1 MTHPSRSRG
10 KNHTLL
16 ALPLLFASSH
26 VIAAGAIGA
35 NDSERNTAFR
45 EKVRNF
51 YNAMPSVVAA
61 DCPAG
66 KVWTLPVAGGIAQCT
81 NPIAASPA
89 GDAGYYYSE
98 VNGGDA
104 SASAAPDAPSP
115 DCGPAGAGCDAASA
129 GAADS
134 GSAGDA
140 GGAGDAG
147 DAGDGGDAG

>member
-1 MTHPSRSRG
+1 MG
-10 KNHTLL
+10 
-16 ALPLLFASSH
+16 
-26 VIAAGAIGA
+26 V
-35 NDSERNTAFR
+35 NDPERNTAFR

-89 GDAGYYYSE
+89 ADAGYYYSE
-98 VNGGDA
+98 VNGGDV

-115 DCGPAGAGCDAASA
+115 DCGPTCDASA
-129 GAADS
+129 AAAAAAD
-134 GSAGDA
+134 AADA
-140 GGAGDAG
+140 
-147 DAGDGGDAG
+147 AGDGGAADAGDSGDAG

>member
-1 MTHPSRSRG
+1 MTQPSRPRG

-16 ALPLLFASSH
+16 ALPLLFAGSH
-26 VIAAGAIGA
+26 VLAAGAMGA

-104 SASAAPDAPSP
+104 SASAAPSP
-115 DCGPAGAGCDAASA
+115 DCGPAGGTCDAASA
-129 GAADS
+129 GAAD
-134 GSAGDA
+134 AGDA